1 MTTMVNECNVKG
13 LEFNN
18 KRSCGLWL
26 ILVGAVLVISIIF
39 GGKFLINP
47 ITFLIGYYVSFYI
60 ANINKKIRSKLS
72 QGKASKFQIKMIYV
86 SIALLFVLMFCIAG
100 PFIPS
105 LNWRLIWLG
114 VNLATALHFGGFY
127 FVHGKSMI
135 LLGIICTAL
144 AVCGYLMPG
153 LTLLFL
159 TLDAVTKL
167 SFGIWMLAFSKPT
180 KTTATIA

>member
-1 MTTMVNECNVKG
+1 MTTMVNEYKVKE

-26 ILVGAVLVISIIF
+26 ILVGAVLMISMAF

-47 ITFLIGYYVSFYI
+47 ITFLLGYYVSFYI
-60 ANINKKIRSKLS
+60 ANINKKVRQKLS
-72 QGKASKFQIKMIYV
+72 QGKASKFQIKMIYI
-86 SIALLFVLMFCIAG
+86 SIGFMFFMMFCIAG
-100 PFIPS
+100 PHIPA

-135 LLGIICTAL
+135 FLGFICTAL
-144 AVCGYLMPG
+144 AICGYVMPE
-153 LTLLFL
+153 LTLVFL
-159 TLDAVTKL
+159 LLDAVAKL
-167 SFGIWMLAFSKPT
+167 LFGAWMLLFSKPT
-180 KTTATIA
+180 KVTL